1 MKHLFMVM
9 AAVLMV
15 FSGLVAHSDSSPPQV
30 RQDSDFHWEW
40 FDEKWPNAE
49 QAKMI
54 QKAAEAGDPQA
65 QFRLAL
71 MHDAGKGVKQDSAK
85 AARWLQKAA
94 EQGHVEAQYNLATMY
109 DIGHGVAQDYTEAAK
124 WYRTAAGQGYTS
136 AQKNLGAK
144 YGMGQGVPKNNVEAY
159 VWSAIAAQSGD
170 EGAVK
175 NRDIAVRGLSAD
187 ELAKAQDRVK
197 LLTRQIEQIKLGK

>member
-1 MKHLFMVM
+1 MKYLLTVMV
-9 AAVLMV
+9 AVLAV
-15 FSGLVAHSDSSPPQV
+15 FSGLIAQSDSGPPQV
-30 RQDSDFHWEW
+30 RQDSDMHWEW
-40 FDEKWPNAE
+40 FDEKWPNAA
-49 QAKMI
+49 QAQMI
-54 QKAAEAGDPQA
+54 QKAANAGDAQA
-65 QFRLAL
+65 QFSLAL
-71 MHDAGKGVKQDSAK
+71 MHDTGKGAEQNPKK

-124 WYRTAAGQGYTS
+124 WYRAAAGQGYTS

-144 YGMGQGVPKNNVEAY
+144 YGMGQGVPQDNAEAY

-175 NRDIAVRGLSAD
+175 NRDIAVSHLSTD
-187 ELAKAQDRVK
+187 ELAKAQDRIA
-197 LLTRQIEQIKLGK
+197 LLTRQIGQNKAGK